1 MKLRLILGILIGI
14 ASLEAS
20 AHPTSYKGAVG
31 IMSYNSAKMNELL
44 LTYSFS
50 PNFAVAGTYL
60 RDSKSDF
67 YIPRLNFL
75 AKRWNNSDS
84 QANFYLS
91 GGSGVEKFDSKT
103 TPAHLGEVV
112 LDWESRQYYTYVDHV
127 YIKRDNKD
135 NLLIP
140 NQDYNHTKLRL
151 GMAPFLADYEELNIW
166 LIAQFEKH
174 NDEKQIDATQFV
186 RFYRKNMLWEIGAGF
201 DGSLAFNF
209 MVHL

>member
-1 MKLRLILGILIGI
+1 MKLRLILGFLLGI
-14 ASLEAS
+14 VSLSAG
-20 AHPTSYKGAVG
+20 AHPTSYKGALGV
-31 IMSYNSAKMNELL
+31 MSYNSAKMNELL

-50 PNFAVAGTYL
+50 PRFAVAGTYL
-60 RDSKSDF
+60 RDSKSEF

-91 GGSGVEKFDSKT
+91 GGSGIEKFNSKS

-112 LDWESRQYYTYVDHV
+112 LDWENRQYYTYIDHI
-127 YIKRDNKD
+127 YIKRDNQD
-135 NLLIP
+135 NPMIP
-140 NQDYNHTKLRL
+140 LQDYNHTKLRL

-186 RFYRKNMLWEIGAGF
+186 RFYRKNMLWEVGAGF

>member
-1 MKLRLILGILIGI
+1 MKLRLILGFLLGI
-14 ASLEAS
+14 VSLSAG
-20 AHPTSYKGAVG
+20 AHPTSYKGALGV
-31 IMSYNSAKMNELL
+31 MSYNSAKMNELL

-50 PNFAVAGTYL
+50 PRFAVAGTYL
-60 RDSKSDF
+60 RDSKSEF

-91 GGSGVEKFDSKT
+91 GGSGIEKFNSKS

-112 LDWESRQYYTYVDHV
+112 LDWENRQYYTYIDHI
-127 YIKRDNKD
+127 YIKRDTQD
-135 NLLIP
+135 NPMIP
-140 NQDYNHTKLRL
+140 LQDYNHTKLRL

-186 RFYRKNMLWEIGAGF
+186 RFYRKNLLWEVGAGF